1 MTNPFRVAVAL
12 GTLFLASPA
21 FANDGLVPLNQL
33 PMNDL
38 DNLLYMVKRCGAVS
52 FVMATKFRE
61 HDEDM
66 SNRLLKQRDHFSDK
80 AFQVVVAMSNNTGK
94 EVKTEDINL
103 IVEDIVKLVYLYR
116 RHMEDSYIKSGKMI
130 DNLTMS
136 DSQLCISAYESD
148 LVSSKN

>member
-1 MTNPFRVAVAL
+1 MTNPFRLAVAL
-12 GTLFLASPA
+12 GTLVLASPA

-52 FVMATKFRE
+52 FAMATKFRE

-66 SNRLLKQRDHFSDK
+66 SNRLVKQYDHFSDK
-80 AFQVVVAMSNNTGK
+80 AFQVIVAMSTKAGK
-94 EVKTEDINL
+94 EVQTKDINF
-103 IVEDIVKLVYLYR
+103 IVEDIKKMVFLYNR
-116 RHMEDSYIKSGKMI
+116 KMEDSYIKSGIMI
-130 DNLTMS
+130 DNVIMS

-148 LVSSKN
+148 LARPKN